1 MPVRAITIS
10 RQLGSLGSLIAQM
23 VAQRLGYRM
32 VWRELINQA
41 ARRACVPEVALAT
54 IDDLGLLGIRPSSQ
68 ARAAYQRA
76 VRQVME
82 ELVAEGGVVIVGR
95 AGQVILRGHPDV
107 LHVQVVAPAAVRAER
122 LARRQNISIEAA
134 LAQVTASDRTRR
146 NYLRRYYHARWDD
159 PLLYDVVVN
168 TERLTPAAA
177 TELICLA
184 AMQPQRRPGL
194 DLSEEP
200 EPDLE

>member
-1 MPVRAITIS
+1 MPARAITIS

-23 VAQRLGYRM
+23 VAQRLGYRL

-54 IDDLGLLGIRPSSQ
+54 IDDLGLLGIRPSPQ
-68 ARAAYQRA
+68 ARAAYHQA

-82 ELVAEGGVVIVGR
+82 ELVSEGHVVIVGR
-95 AGQVILRGHPDV
+95 AGQVILHGHPEV
-107 LHVQVVAPAAVRAER
+107 LHVQVVAPVAVRAER
-122 LARRQNISIEAA
+122 IARRQNIPFEAA

-146 NYLRRYYHARWDD
+146 NYLRRYYRARWDD
-159 PLLYDVVVN
+159 PLLYDLVVN

-177 TELICLA
+177 AELICLA
-184 AMQPQRRPGL
+184 AMQPRRTSGL

-200 EPDLE
+200 EPSLE